1 MCGILGAIDRS
12 FDTSLLRQIRHR
24 GPDGLGIAR
33 MRAGVHQAVLGHCRL
48 AIMDLSPSGHQ
59 PMSTDCGR
67 YAITY
72 NGEVYNHLELRK
84 SLANQAFR
92 GPCDTETILYCL
104 ARNGIGSVKRFN
116 GIFAFG
122 LVDSEHGKLFLARDP
137 FGVKPL
143 YYWGNAQGF
152 VFSSEIR
159 ALRNLVNATVD
170 PAALAEVLRLR
181 YLPAPDTL
189 LKGIHKVRPGHI
201 VEVDLRSPE
210 LSLREYPYF
219 DPVPVA
225 AAQPSQAEAAEHY
238 GFLLEQAVQRQLLS
252 EVEVGVLLSGGI
264 DSALVARFAQ
274 KHAPYRLKAFT
285 VGFEESDEADEIAA
299 ATQTARTLGLDHSF
313 VRVGLPDFLE
323 ILPRI
328 ASIVEEP
335 LATASVVPMFY
346 LSGLAA
352 AHVKVVLSGQGAD
365 EVMGGYRRYQGEL
378 LRRYLPAGAIPLLSW
393 AARVLRVRNDAVQRG
408 LTSAREKDD
417 LRRFLEVYTVFDPN
431 QIRRLTGLEESLASQ
446 RIQYFFGLLQCSR
459 LPDSAVRM
467 MSLDLR
473 TNLADDLLLYTD
485 KITMHHSLECRVPL
499 LDADLI
505 RYAEGLP
512 CRYRRS
518 LWRGKVLHKQFATRV
533 LPDWVVHRKK
543 NGFFTPTKRWFRQT
557 SAIKEI
563 LLDSKSRFSTYFDR
577 TAVMAVID
585 AHSKGMDRD
594 RQIFLLLSLYYWM
607 KEWLCAPEDAKQ
619 LQPVA
624 MTLPAAPLL
633 ARSAGRL

>member
-1 MCGILGAIDRS
+1 
-12 FDTSLLRQIRHR
+12 
-24 GPDGLGIAR
+24 
-33 MRAGVHQAVLGHCRL
+33 
-48 AIMDLSPSGHQ
+48 
-59 PMSTDCGR
+59 
-67 YAITY
+67 
-72 NGEVYNHLELRK
+72 
-84 SLANQAFR
+84 
-92 GPCDTETILYCL
+92 
-104 ARNGIGSVKRFN
+104 
-116 GIFAFG
+116 
-122 LVDSEHGKLFLARDP
+122 
-137 FGVKPL
+137 
-143 YYWGNAQGF
+143 
-152 VFSSEIR
+152 
-159 ALRNLVNATVD
+159 
-170 PAALAEVLRLR
+170 
-181 YLPAPDTL
+181 
-189 LKGIHKVRPGHI
+189 
-201 VEVDLRSPE
+201 
-210 LSLREYPYF
+210 
-219 DPVPVA
+219 
-225 AAQPSQAEAAEHY
+225 
-238 GFLLEQAVQRQLLS
+238 
-252 EVEVGVLLSGGI
+252 
-264 DSALVARFAQ
+264 
-274 KHAPYRLKAFT
+274 
-285 VGFEESDEADEIAA
+285 
-299 ATQTARTLGLDHSF
+299 
-313 VRVGLPDFLE
+313 
-323 ILPRI
+323 
-328 ASIVEEP
+328 

-352 AHVKVVLSGQGAD
+352 AQVKVVLSGQGAD

-446 RIQYFFGLLQCSR
+446 RIQYFFDLLQCSR

-499 LDADLI
+499 LDSDLI

-577 TAVMAVID
+577 SAVMAVID

>member
-122 LVDSEHGKLFLARDP
+122 LVDSEHCKLFLARDP

-219 DPVPVA
+219 DPEPVA

-299 ATQTARTLGLDHSF
+299 ATQTARTIGLDHSF

-417 LRRFLEVYTVFDPN
+417 LRRFLEVYTVFD
-431 QIRRLTGLEESLASQ
+431 
-446 RIQYFFGLLQCSR
+446 
-459 LPDSAVRM
+459 
-467 MSLDLR
+467 
-473 TNLADDLLLYTD
+473 
-485 KITMHHSLECRVPL
+485 
-499 LDADLI
+499 ADLI

-577 TAVMAVID
+577 SAVMAVID